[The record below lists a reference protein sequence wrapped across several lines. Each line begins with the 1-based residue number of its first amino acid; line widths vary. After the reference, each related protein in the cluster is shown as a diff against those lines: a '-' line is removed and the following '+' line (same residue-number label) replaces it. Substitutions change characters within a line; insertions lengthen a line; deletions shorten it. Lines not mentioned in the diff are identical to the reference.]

1 MSLHAALMV
10 AALNV
15 PADAS
20 PAVDA
25 ATADLVRRF
34 AMKPR
39 VVSVERVTW
48 PDGSLGCPAK
58 DMQYTQALVPGWR
71 IVLAAGSRSF
81 EYHASEGGRV
91 VHCPP
96 ARATSPLPDSKS

>member
-1 MSLHAALMV
+1 MYAALLI

-15 PADAS
+15 PAEAT
-20 PAVDA
+20 PAVNA
-25 ATADLVRRF
+25 AIADIARRF

-39 VVSVERVTW
+39 VVEVERVTW
-48 PDGSLGCPAK
+48 RDGSLGCPQAGVA
-58 DMQYTQALVPGWR
+58 YTQALVPGWR

-81 EYHASEGGRV
+81 EYHASEGGRA

-96 ARATSPLPDSKS
+96 GRATPPLPDSKS